1 MSVQPCMHVLFLQGM
16 PSPFFYRIA
25 QKLETHG
32 CRATRINLCA
42 GDRLFWPGKNAVDYR
57 STTAAWPDFVRT
69 FMRTQNVTDLVL
81 LGEQRRYH
89 REAVVIALEMGVT
102 VTVTDF
108 GYIRPDWV
116 TWERNGMSGSS
127 LFPRDPAVIRAMA
140 ANAPEVDWPPRF
152 FDNALIMAKGDLLHN
167 FANMFGMFLYPHYQ
181 RSDRR
186 PSTLL
191 YTAASGLRLLGNR
204 IQRDKNQRKVAHL
217 ANNGIRYFLFPLQLD
232 FDFQIVAY
240 SPFSGM
246 AEAIRLVMRSFA
258 AHAEPEDHLILKEHP
273 WDPAIRNLEHFAYRE
288 AEALGIRH
296 QVDYLRGG
304 HLDTL
309 IRHARAVVLVNSS
322 TGIRTLQLRKPL
334 KTLGQALFDISGLT
348 HQGSLDTFWKE
359 PGEIDPDLAEAFL
372 KVLAATIQI
381 RGVFFQEPGLSH
393 AIDEALQ
400 RLLSGTVGQLQ
411 HRATRSCY
419 AESKAQRDTLA
430 TISK

>member
-1 MSVQPCMHVLFLQGM
+1 MSVQTCRHVLFLQGM
-16 PSPFFYRIA
+16 PSLFFYRIA
-25 QKLETHG
+25 QKLENHG
-32 CRATRINLCA
+32 CRVTRINLCA
-42 GDRLFWPGKNAVDYR
+42 GDRLFWPGESALDYR
-57 STTAAWPDFVRT
+57 GTLATWPDFVRT
-69 FMRTQNVTDLVL
+69 FMRTQGVSDLVL
-81 LGEQRRYH
+81 LGEHRRYH
-89 REAVVIALEMGVT
+89 REAVDIALEMGVK

-108 GYIRPDWV
+108 GYLRPDWV

-127 LFPRDPAVIRAMA
+127 LFPRDPAVIRAIA
-140 ANAPEVDWPPRF
+140 ADAPEIDWQPCF
-152 FDNALIMAKGDLLHN
+152 FDNALAMAKGDLLHN
-167 FANMFGMFLYPHYQ
+167 FANMFGILLYPHYQ

-186 PSTLL
+186 PATLL

-204 IQRDKNQRKVAHL
+204 IQRDINQQKVARL
-217 ANNGIRYFLFPLQLD
+217 ANNRIRFFLFPLQLD

-258 AHAEPEDHLILKEHP
+258 EYAEPEDHLILKEHP

-296 QVDYLRGG
+296 RVDYLRGG

-309 IRHARAVVLVNSS
+309 IRHARGVVLVNSS

-334 KTLGQALFDISGLT
+334 KTLGEAIFDIDGLT

-359 PGEIDPDLAEAFL
+359 PGETDPDLADAFL
-372 KVLAATIQI
+372 QVLAATIQI

-393 AIDEALQ
+393 AVDEAFE
-400 RLLSGTVGQLQ
+400 RLHSNTVGQLQ
-411 HRATRSCY
+411 RRAT
-419 AESKAQRDTLA
+419 
-430 TISK
+430 

>member
-1 MSVQPCMHVLFLQGM
+1 MSVQPCKHVLFLQGM

-42 GDRLFWPGKNAVDYR
+42 GDRLFWPGKNTLDYR
-57 STTAAWPDFVRT
+57 GKLAAWPDFVRT
-69 FMRTQNVTDLVL
+69 FMRTQDVSDLVL
-81 LGEQRRYH
+81 LGEHRRYH
-89 REAVVIALEMGVT
+89 REAVDVALEMGVR

-127 LFPRDPAVIRAMA
+127 LFPRDPDIIRAMA
-140 ANAPEVDWPPRF
+140 ADAPEVDWQPRF
-152 FDNALIMAKGDLLHN
+152 FDNALVMAKGDLAHN
-167 FANMFGMFLYPHYQ
+167 FANIFGLFLYPRYQ

-186 PSTLL
+186 PATLL
-191 YTAASGLRLLGNR
+191 YTPASALRLLGNR
-204 IQRDKNQRKVAHL
+204 IQRYNNQQKVAHL
-217 ANNGIRYFLFPLQLD
+217 AHSGHYFLFPLQLD

-296 QVDYLRGG
+296 RVDYLRGG
-304 HLDTL
+304 DLDTL

-334 KTLGQALFDISGLT
+334 KTLGQALFDIDGLT
-348 HQGSLDTFWKE
+348 HQGSLDGFWKE

-372 KVLAATIQI
+372 KVLAASIQI

-393 AIDEALQ
+393 AVDEAFQ
-400 RLLSGTVGQLQ
+400 RLHSGTVGQLQ

-419 AESKAQRDTLA
+419 AESNTRSDTLA
-430 TISK
+430 AINK

>member
-1 MSVQPCMHVLFLQGM
+1 M
-16 PSPFFYRIA
+16 PSLFFYRIA
-25 QKLETHG
+25 QKLENHG

-42 GDRLFWPGKNAVDYR
+42 GDRLFWTGENALDYR
-57 STTAAWPDFVRT
+57 GTLANWPDFIRS
-69 FMRTQNVTDLVL
+69 FMRTQDVSDLVL
-81 LGEQRRYH
+81 LGEHRRYH
-89 REAVVIALEMGVT
+89 REAVDIALEMGVK

-140 ANAPEVDWPPRF
+140 ADAPEVDWQPRF
-152 FDNALIMAKGDLLHN
+152 FDNALAMARGDLLHN
-167 FANMFGMFLYPHYQ
+167 FANIFGIFLYPHYQ

-186 PSTLL
+186 PATLL
-191 YTAASGLRLLGNR
+191 YTGASALRLLGNR
-204 IQRDKNQRKVAHL
+204 LQRDINQQKVTRL

-258 AHAEPEDHLILKEHP
+258 ESAEPEDHLILKEHP

-296 QVDYLRGG
+296 RIDYLRGG
-304 HLDTL
+304 NLDTL

-334 KTLGQALFDISGLT
+334 KTLGEAIFNIDGLT

-359 PGEIDPDLAEAFL
+359 PGETDPDLADAFL
-372 KVLAATIQI
+372 QVLAATIQI

-393 AIDEALQ
+393 AVDEAFQ
-400 RLLSGTVGQLQ
+400 RLHSNTVGQLQ
-411 HRATRSCY
+411 RRANHSC
-419 AESKAQRDTLA
+419 
-430 TISK
+430 

>member
-1 MSVQPCMHVLFLQGM
+1 MSAQTCRHVLFLQGM
-16 PSPFFYRIA
+16 PSLFFYRIA
-25 QKLETHG
+25 QKLENHG

-42 GDRLFWPGKNAVDYR
+42 GDRLFWTGENALDYR
-57 STTAAWPDFVRT
+57 GTLANWPDFIRS
-69 FMRTQNVTDLVL
+69 FMRTQDVSDLVL
-81 LGEQRRYH
+81 LGEHRRYH
-89 REAVVIALEMGVT
+89 REAVDIALEMGVK

-140 ANAPEVDWPPRF
+140 ADAPEVDWQPRF
-152 FDNALIMAKGDLLHN
+152 FDNALAMARGDLLHN
-167 FANMFGMFLYPHYQ
+167 FANIFGIFLYPHYQ

-186 PSTLL
+186 PATLL
-191 YTAASGLRLLGNR
+191 YTGASALRLLGNR
-204 IQRDKNQRKVAHL
+204 LQRDINQQKVTRL

-258 AHAEPEDHLILKEHP
+258 ESAEPEDHLILKEHP

-296 QVDYLRGG
+296 RIDYLRGG
-304 HLDTL
+304 NLDTL

-334 KTLGQALFDISGLT
+334 KTLGEAIFNIDGLT

-359 PGEIDPDLAEAFL
+359 PGETDPDLADAFL
-372 KVLAATIQI
+372 QVLAATIQI

-393 AIDEALQ
+393 AVDEAFQ
-400 RLLSGTVGQLQ
+400 RLHSNTVGQLQ
-411 HRATRSCY
+411 RRANHSC
-419 AESKAQRDTLA
+419 
-430 TISK
+430 